1 MSSLPRWR
9 EMNQRQ
15 SLRSWIPWAIFTVA
29 FLMFNCVAH
38 ESVTFIQ
45 AEEMFQQRRYS
56 EAAAAFERIERTS
69 PGKSD
74 ALLFLGKSFIN
85 LGRFAEAGTALDS
98 YCAKHPQSDDAL
110 YLLAYVRFRE
120 NKPAESLRL
129 FTQAARL
136 KPPVADDFKI
146 IGLDYALLDDN
157 QSAARYLKRA
167 VAMQP
172 NNVEARYYLGR
183 ALYLENQVD
192 ECISVFEEVLKQDPT
207 SVKAQDNLGLAWEG
221 KNQPDKGMASY
232 RKAIDM
238 DKKSLKRSEQPYLN
252 LGALLTKSGKPDEA
266 IPFLQE
272 AKQIRPESAKVRY
285 ELGNAYMAVAKVQ
298 DAKRELEESER
309 LDPKDTATHYLLGRL
324 YRRMGQTDS
333 AARELRLTEELLD
346 AKRKST
352 QTSEAR

>member
-1 MSSLPRWR
+1 MSFLPRWR

-15 SLRSWIPWAIFTVA
+15 SSRSWIPWAIFTVA
-29 FLMFNCVAH
+29 FLVVNCVAQ
-38 ESVTFIQ
+38 ESVTFSQ

-69 PGKSD
+69 PGNSD
-74 ALLFLGKSFIN
+74 ALLFLAKSFIN

-120 NKPAESLRL
+120 NKPAESLRF

-183 ALYLENQVD
+183 ALYLENQFD
-192 ECISVFEEVLKQDPT
+192 ECISVFEEVLRQDPT

-221 KNQPDKGMASY
+221 NGQLSQSHRHGQKISQTLRA
-232 RKAIDM
+232 AI
-238 DKKSLKRSEQPYLN
+238 SESWRAAHQIRQARRGNPFSPGGKTDPPGIGQ
-252 LGALLTKSGKPDEA
+252 GALRTWQRLHGCCKSAGC
-266 IPFLQE
+266 
-272 AKQIRPESAKVRY
+272 
-285 ELGNAYMAVAKVQ
+285 
-298 DAKRELEESER
+298 
-309 LDPKDTATHYLLGRL
+309 
-324 YRRMGQTDS
+324 
-333 AARELRLTEELLD
+333 
-346 AKRKST
+346 
-352 QTSEAR
+352 